1 MRSKRLGIERYGAE
15 TLEGRE
21 SGNEKFLM
29 VGAVCRR
36 EHYSL
41 GEVPVLPAPPVPASV
56 SKGRGV
62 YTPILEPQLK
72 LSGYYLCGYIFAVT
86 TPILVLQ

>member
-1 MRSKRLGIERYGAE
+1 MTSKRLDIEHYGAE
-15 TLEGRE
+15 TPEGRE
-21 SGNEKFLM
+21 SGNERFLL
-29 VGAVCRR
+29 VGVVCQK

-41 GEVPVLPAPPVPASV
+41 GEVPVLPVPPSV

-72 LSGYYLCGYIFAVT
+72 LPCYYLCGYIFAVT
-86 TPILVLQ
+86 TPILVIQ